1 MTDND
6 GAPMALVGIIIIGVV
21 IVLLILLSRRKKR
34 AAKDTS
40 GELSELRE
48 KIKGMETY
56 KMRELYTSPND
67 NNGMTIAG
75 TLLEQF
81 LDISIEVFNQPL
93 VKEVLDKI
101 IKDSGDARVVAGIIE
116 DIGGVIR
123 ESIKKNDL
131 LQCLTKLDC
140 KHEMQNVGE
149 PEGGVQLA
157 TTVTKCRIGD
167 TDEFVEIGA
176 VLDEK
181 VIDEGQVDSE
191 GRVRNRVGR
200 AGTKVGMFVDGPE
213 WKSSDKANCHRYRT
227 KDESFEKIARE
238 VQKKIGEMM
247 MDPEKQKLYYD
258 TFVQIGKNNTDF
270 LINHHSYINAGSK
283 KDGYINPFEQEGEF
297 VKFFPRE
304 HALGEMTKLGSAIKE
319 GKPYAPQMLNAPQ
332 NRGLPEKAT

>member
-1 MTDND
+1 MIE
-6 GAPMALVGIIIIGVV
+6 AVGIIIIGVV
-21 IVLLILLSRRKKR
+21 IVLLILLSRRKKQSPK
-34 AAKDTS
+34 KDTS

-101 IKDSGDARVVAGIIE
+101 IKDSGDASVVAGIIE
-116 DIGGVIR
+116 DIGGVIK
-123 ESIKKNDL
+123 ESIKTNDL

-140 KHEMQNVGE
+140 KNEMKTVGE
-149 PEGGVQLA
+149 PEGGEDLSKLPDGKVRA
-157 TTVTKCRIGD
+157 IASRSVTKCRIGD
-167 TDEFVEIGA
+167 TDEFVEVMSG
-176 VLDEK
+176 DEAS
-181 VIDEGQVDSE
+181 VS
-191 GRVRNRVGR
+191 
-200 AGTKVGMFVDGPE
+200 MFVNGPR
-213 WKSSDKANCHRYRT
+213 WKSSDKANCHRYRP

-247 MDPEKQKLYYD
+247 TDPEKQKLYYD

-283 KDGYINPFEQEGEF
+283 KDGFINPFEQEGDF

-304 HALGEMTKLGSAIKE
+304 HALGEMTNLGSAIKE
-319 GKPYAPQMLNAPQ
+319 GKTYIPQRLNVQ
-332 NRGLPEKAT
+332 QDEGLPEK

>member
-1 MTDND
+1 
-6 GAPMALVGIIIIGVV
+6 
-21 IVLLILLSRRKKR
+21 
-34 AAKDTS
+34 
-40 GELSELRE
+40 
-48 KIKGMETY
+48 METY

-101 IKDSGDARVVAGIIE
+101 IKDSGDASVVAGIIE
-116 DIGGVIR
+116 DIGGVIK
-123 ESIKKNDL
+123 ESIKTNDL

-140 KHEMQNVGE
+140 KNEMKTVGE
-149 PEGGVQLA
+149 PEGGEDLSKLPDGKVRA
-157 TTVTKCRIGD
+157 IASRSVTKCRIGD
-167 TDEFVEIGA
+167 TDEFVEVMSG
-176 VLDEK
+176 DEAS
-181 VIDEGQVDSE
+181 VS
-191 GRVRNRVGR
+191 
-200 AGTKVGMFVDGPE
+200 MFVNGPR
-213 WKSSDKANCHRYRT
+213 WKSSDKANCHRYRP

-247 MDPEKQKLYYD
+247 TDPEKQKLYYD

-283 KDGYINPFEQEGEF
+283 KDGFINPFEQEGDF

-304 HALGEMTKLGSAIKE
+304 HALGEMTNLGSAIKE
-319 GKPYAPQMLNAPQ
+319 GKTYIPQRLNVQ
-332 NRGLPEKAT
+332 QDEGLPEK

>member
-6 GAPMALVGIIIIGVV
+6 GAPMALVGIIIIGVM

-101 IKDSGDARVVAGIIE
+101 IKDSGDASVVAGIIE

-140 KHEMQNVGE
+140 KNEMETIGE
-149 PEGGVQLA
+149 GAGA
-157 TTVTKCRIGD
+157 KARSVTKCRIGD
-167 TDEFVEIGA
+167 TDEFVEVMSG
-176 VLDEK
+176 DESS
-181 VIDEGQVDSE
+181 VS
-191 GRVRNRVGR
+191 
-200 AGTKVGMFVDGPE
+200 MFVDGPR
-213 WKSSDKANCHRYRT
+213 WKSSDKENCHRYMA

>member
-1 MTDND
+1 MIE
-6 GAPMALVGIIIIGVV
+6 AVGIIIIGVV
-21 IVLLILLSRRKKR
+21 IILLILLSRRKKR

-101 IKDSGDARVVAGIIE
+101 IKDSGDASVVAGIIE
-116 DIGGVIR
+116 DIGGVIK

-140 KHEMQNVGE
+140 KNEMKTVGE
-149 PEGGVQLA
+149 PEGGEDLSKLPDGKVRA
-157 TTVTKCRIGD
+157 IASRSVTKCRIGD

-200 AGTKVGMFVDGPE
+200 AGTTVSMYVDGPE

-283 KDGYINPFEQEGEF
+283 RDGGNWRNPFEEGGEF
-297 VKFFPRE
+297 VRYFPRE

-319 GKPYAPQMLNAPQ
+319 GKAYAPQRLNVQ
-332 NRGLPEKAT
+332 

>member
-1 MTDND
+1 MIEV
-6 GAPMALVGIIIIGVV
+6 VGVIIIGVA
-21 IVLLILLSRRKKR
+21 IILLILLSRRKKR

-101 IKDSGDARVVAGIIE
+101 IKDSGDASVVAGIIE
-116 DIGGVIR
+116 DIGGVIK
-123 ESIKKNDL
+123 ESIKTNDL

-140 KHEMQNVGE
+140 KNEMKNVGE
-149 PEGGVQLA
+149 PAGGVQKA
-157 TTVTKCRIGD
+157 MPDGKVRAIASRSVTKCRIGD
-167 TDEFVEIGA
+167 TDEFVEVMSG
-176 VLDEK
+176 E
-181 VIDEGQVDSE
+181 
-191 GRVRNRVGR
+191 
-200 AGTKVGMFVDGPE
+200 AGVGMFVDGPR
-213 WKSSDKANCHRYRT
+213 WKSSDKENCHRYMT
-227 KDESFEKIARE
+227 KDESFQKIARE

-283 KDGYINPFEQEGEF
+283 KDGFINPFEQEGDF

-319 GKPYAPQMLNAPQ
+319 GKAYAPQRLNVQ
-332 NRGLPEKAT
+332 QDEGLPEKAIA

>member
-1 MTDND
+1 MTENG

-21 IVLLILLSRRKKR
+21 IVLLILLSRRKKQSP
-34 AAKDTS
+34 KDTS

-48 KIKGMETY
+48 KIKNMETY

-101 IKDSGDARVVAGIIE
+101 IKDSGDASVVAGIIE
-116 DIGGVIR
+116 DIGGVIK
-123 ESIKKNDL
+123 ESIKTNDL

-140 KHEMQNVGE
+140 KNEMKNVGE
-149 PEGGVQLA
+149 PEGGVQKA
-157 TTVTKCRIGD
+157 MTVTKCRIGD
-167 TDEFVEIGA
+167 TDEFVEVMSG
-176 VLDEK
+176 DEAS
-181 VIDEGQVDSE
+181 VS
-191 GRVRNRVGR
+191 
-200 AGTKVGMFVDGPE
+200 MFVNGPR

-247 MDPEKQKLYYD
+247 TDPEKQKLYYD

-283 KDGYINPFEQEGEF
+283 KDGFINPFEQEGDF

-304 HALGEMTKLGSAIKE
+304 HALGEMTNLGSAIKE
-319 GKPYAPQMLNAPQ
+319 GKTYIPQRLNVQ
-332 NRGLPEKAT
+332 QDEGLPEK